1 MTVGTGATDVHQHL
15 LPSSFIEALRRRTA
29 PPKITGTEL
38 ETSEGRFAFDPGDH
52 DPQSRL
58 AALDRQGTDVAVISL
73 QDTLGHG
80 SLDPEERAELVAIWE
95 AGIADVVAGAGG
107 RFAALAAGPTRAGF
121 VGSCVGSDVLASP
134 EELAAGVESVRSH
147 GGFVLVHPSGGPV
160 LTTTPSWWAA
170 VAVYTAQMQS
180 AYLAWLAYGQER
192 WPDVAIV
199 FSILAGGAPFQLER
213 LASRGIDVRS
223 LLHSNV
229 YFDTASYGRRAL
241 ELCVETFGVEQIVYG
256 SDAPVID
263 PEPTRRAVRG
273 FGESVERLITC
284 DNPSRLLA

>member
-1 MTVGTGATDVHQHL
+1 MTVETGTMDVHQHL
-15 LPSSFIEALRRRTA
+15 LPSSFIEALRRRKA
-29 PPKITGTEL
+29 PPRIIGDEL
-38 ETSEGRFAFDPGDH
+38 ETSEGRFSFDPGEH
-52 DPQSRL
+52 DPQLRL
-58 AALDRQGTDVAVISL
+58 AALDRHEVDLAVLSL
-73 QDTLGHG
+73 QDTLGLG
-80 SLDPEERAELVAIWE
+80 SLDPEDRAELVAAWE
-95 AGIADVVAGAGG
+95 EGIVEIVTDTRG

-121 VGSCVGSDVLASP
+121 VGSCVGSDALGSP
-134 EELAAGVESVRSH
+134 EGLTVVVESVRSH

-160 LTTTPSWWAA
+160 PAMAPSWWGA
-170 VAVYTAQMQS
+170 VALYTAQMQG
-180 AYLAWLAYGQER
+180 AYLAWLAHGQER

-213 LASRGIDVRS
+213 LASRGTDVRS
-223 LLHSNV
+223 LLYRNV

-241 ELCVETFGVEQIVYG
+241 ELCVETFGVEQLVYG

-284 DNPSRLLA
+284 DNPNRLLA